1 MYDNG
6 LMALLTGDNLE
17 QVHTGIQRQW
27 QGDVLPS
34 FTKHTQ
40 RFQIKALAAS
50 RVNSHPHLRGHRLVE
65 ADVQGV
71 FKGIGVNAERFIHVR
86 ERPRHLSKAQVH
98 RLVGLQAF
106 QGVQLKISGQV
117 TGRVVLQELQSG
129 VFRFFSDLP

>member
-6 LMALLTGDNLE
+6 LMALLTGDDLE
-17 QVHTGIQRQW
+17 QVHTGIQRQG
-27 QGDVLPS
+27 QGDVLPT

-50 RVNSHPHLRGHRLVE
+50 RVNSHPHLRGHGLVE

-71 FKGIGVNAERFIHVR
+71 LKGIGVNTERFIHVG

-98 RLVGLQAF
+98 GLVGLQAF
-106 QGVQLKISGQV
+106 QGVQLKVAGQV
-117 TGRVVLQELQSG
+117 AGRVVLRGYSMEWPS
-129 VFRFFSDLP
+129 